1 MRILLSA
8 AFTLLVAFPTLAH
21 SAPLGNLQDPF
32 QSAAKV
38 RVLLF
43 VRTDCPITNRYATEL
58 KRIAAEFQHQSV
70 EFWLIYPDKSETPA
84 AIEKHRSEYQLP
96 GTPVRDPEQTLAKRA
111 QATVSP
117 QAAVFDHAG
126 HLLYSGR
133 IDDRYIDFGKS
144 RPEPS
149 THDLELAIRAALAG
163 KAVAQ
168 PRTKAIGCYLADLR

>member
-1 MRILLSA
+1 MSA
-8 AFTLLVAFPTLAH
+8 ALTLLVAFPTLGH
-21 SAPLGNLQDPF
+21 SGTLGKVDDPF
-32 QSAAKV
+32 QSIAKV

-43 VRTDCPITNRYATEL
+43 VRTDCPITNRYAPEL
-58 KRIAAEFQHQSV
+58 KRIAAEFKNQSV
-70 EFWLIYPDKSETPA
+70 EFWLIYPDKNETSE
-84 AIEKHRSEYQLP
+84 AIEKHKSEYQLP

-126 HLLYSGR
+126 RLLYSGR

-149 THDLELAIRAALAG
+149 THDLELAIGAVLAG
-163 KAVAQ
+163 KPVAQ

>member
-1 MRILLSA
+1 LSA
-8 AFTLLVAFPTLAH
+8 ALTLLVAFPTLGH
-21 SAPLGNLQDPF
+21 SGTLGKVDDPF
-32 QSAAKV
+32 QSIAKV

-43 VRTDCPITNRYATEL
+43 VRTDCPITNRYAPEL
-58 KRIAAEFQHQSV
+58 KRIAAEFKNQSV
-70 EFWLIYPDKSETPA
+70 EFWLIYPDKNETSE
-84 AIEKHRSEYQLP
+84 AIEKHKSEYQLP

-126 HLLYSGR
+126 RLLYSGR

-149 THDLELAIRAALAG
+149 THDLELAIGAVLAG
-163 KAVAQ
+163 KPVAQ